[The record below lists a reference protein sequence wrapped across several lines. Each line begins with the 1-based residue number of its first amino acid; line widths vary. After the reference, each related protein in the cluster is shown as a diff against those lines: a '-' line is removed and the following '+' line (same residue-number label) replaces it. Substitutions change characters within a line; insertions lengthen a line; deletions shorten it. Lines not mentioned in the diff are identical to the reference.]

1 MAHATIHFVS
11 PHTGHVRD
19 APVGFSWTVSFFVF
33 FPPLFR
39 RDWAGFAILLMAA
52 IVTLGFAGL
61 VFMFI
66 YNNMYL
72 RFLISD
78 GFKAASATVDLD
90 CLEQEL
96 GLQIP
101 RFE

>member
-11 PHTGHVRD
+11 PYTGQARD

-61 VFMFI
+61 IFMFI

-78 GFKAASATVDLD
+78 GFKAESATVDLD
-90 CLEQEL
+90 CLQQEL
-96 GLQIP
+96 GFPIP
-101 RFE
+101 RIE